1 VCTAGDV
8 SRLTMMRTLGPPASP
23 IRQRGARRAELA
35 IPRTRDPGA
44 TPVACCSEVALSWPA
59 RWAMLAHLAAGV
71 NRQATRPTRHPT
83 PLRTRGGLLE
93 WTAPNSP
100 STHVLEKLGS

>member
-1 VCTAGDV
+1 MCPAGEV

-44 TPVACCSEVALSWPA
+44 TPVACCTGAALSWPA
-59 RWAMLAHLAAGV
+59 RWAMLAHLAAAM
-71 NRQATRPTRHPT
+71 NRQATKTDPSPDAAQD
-83 PLRTRGGLLE
+83 RGGQLE